1 MFNPLAMFTNEIKK
15 ISFEDIQYSIKRP
28 GDYILIN
35 TLPVNEQ
42 ECLIKTT
49 IDYQTEERVIN
60 ELITQYKFKE
70 KKLLIYGKHT
80 CDNSVEKKYKQL
92 MSIGFSN
99 IYVYS
104 GGLFEW
110 LLLQDI
116 YGVDEFPTTTK
127 IIDILKYKP
136 LVTLSI
142 R

>member
-1 MFNPLAMFTNEIKK
+1 MFSADIKK

-28 GDYILIN
+28 TDFILIN

-70 KKLLIYGKHT
+70 KKILIYGKNT
-80 CDNSVEKKYKQL
+80 CDNSVDKKVKQL
-92 MSIGFSN
+92 TSIGFSDV
-99 IYVYS
+99 YVYQ

-116 YGVDEFPTTTK
+116 YGVDEFPTTLKTL
-127 IIDILKYKP
+127 DILKYKP
-136 LVTLSI
+136 RGEI
-142 R
+142 AGR

>member
-1 MFNPLAMFTNEIKK
+1 MFNPLALFTNEIKK

-28 GDYILIN
+28 NDYILIN
-35 TLPVNEQ
+35 TLPINEQ

-70 KKLLIYGKHT
+70 KKILIYGKNT
-80 CDNSVEKKYKQL
+80 CDNSVDKKVKQL
-92 MSIGFSN
+92 TSIGFSDV
-99 IYVYS
+99 YVYQ
-104 GGLFEW
+104 GGMFEW

-116 YGVDEFPTTTK
+116 YGVDEFPTTSKTL
-127 IIDILKYKP
+127 DILKYKP
-136 LVTLSI
+136 NGGLLG

>member
-1 MFNPLAMFTNEIKK
+1 MFNPLLLFTNEMKR
-15 ISFEDIQYSIKRP
+15 ISFEDIQYSIKHP

-35 TLPVNEQ
+35 TLPTNEQ
-42 ECLIKTT
+42 DCLIKTT
-49 IDYQTEERVIN
+49 IDYQTEERIIN

-70 KKLLIYGKHT
+70 KKLLIYGKNT
-80 CDNSVEKKYKQL
+80 CDESVEKKYKQL
-92 MSIGFSN
+92 TSIGFSN

-116 YGVDEFPTTTK
+116 YGVDEIPTTSK
-127 IIDILKYKP
+127 IIDLLKYKP
-136 LVTLSI
+136 SATFSI